1 MKLKRKL
8 RFVAI
13 QHIYVEHYIY
23 VNLDVSYPVNETD
36 DSLISV
42 FRFKRDIIE
51 STLASYTSI
60 NNIGIE
66 SGIHISMT
74 LIYIFIFYSKLK
86 NSMLP
91 QKWWKQPK
99 TLINTLI

>member
-1 MKLKRKL
+1 M
-8 RFVAI
+8 
-13 QHIYVEHYIY
+13 EHYLY

-51 STLASYTSI
+51 STLSSYTSI
-60 NNIGIE
+60 RNIGIE
-66 SGIHISMT
+66 SGIHIPMT
-74 LIYIFIFYSKLK
+74 LYIFIFYSELN

-99 TLINTLI
+99 TFINTLI

>member
-13 QHIYVEHYIY
+13 QNIYVEHYIY

-51 STLASYTSI
+51 STQSSYTSI
-60 NNIGIE
+60 KNIGIE

-74 LIYIFIFYSKLK
+74 LYIFIFYSKLN

-99 TLINTLI
+99 TFINTLI